1 MSSLGAVLCF
11 SRDPQLLESR
21 RLVLLRAGFNVLTA
35 VEFDAVRQFAESYKI
50 DLLIVG
56 HTLDQAQCEE
66 AIHLAKAMNPPIK
79 TLVLRYEGSSSP
91 CAVGIADGELDL
103 TGGPEA
109 LIAKVKEMLAA
120 PTRVA

>member
-1 MSSLGAVLCF
+1 M
-11 SRDPQLLESR
+11 
-21 RLVLLRAGFNVLTA
+21 LTA

-79 TLVLRYEGSSSP
+79 TLVLRYEGSSP
-91 CAVGIADGELDL
+91 CAVGIADEELDL
-103 TGGPEA
+103 MGGPEA

-120 PTRVA
+120 PSRDA